1 MREAVITVLLTS
13 SLMCGATEN
22 HTQFK
27 LQKGTHKPIYPWKT
41 VKFQSA
47 YPRQGR
53 GGAGTYTRLRHCR
66 QAVAGPDNH
75 SHLRSAW
82 SHRWTLPHLCDWR
95 WSSWRVYRENPQ
107 TGSESVKLNDE
118 CVMNVHLESIIN
130 FLLLLLWESPR
141 QIICLLLTWPIAC
154 SSFSTFMNL
163 LSVLRLFLL
172 QAAPSPACLVQC
184 IHPPSSAHVQIISAS
199 NFARPEVADLF
210 LILLAPSEHLNI
222 SSCFTSPLTL
232 DVSDPIWKC
241 HF

>member
-13 SLMCGATEN
+13 SLMCGATED

-130 FLLLLLWESPR
+130 FSSSFAVGITTADHLPPSDPTLSMLLLFYLHESS
-141 QIICLLLTWPIAC
+141 LC
-154 SSFSTFMNL
+154 SSSFPPAGSSISSVFSP
-163 LSVLRLFLL
+163 VY
-172 QAAPSPACLVQC
+172 
-184 IHPPSSAHVQIISAS
+184 PPS
-199 NFARPEVADLF
+199 
-210 LILLAPSEHLNI
+210 LLCTSK
-222 SSCFTSPLTL
+222 SSQPLTL
-232 DVSDPIWKC
+232 LDLRWRTY
-241 HF
+241 F

>member
-13 SLMCGATEN
+13 SLMCGATED

-75 SHLRSAW
+75 SHLWSAW

-130 FLLLLLWESPR
+130 FLLLLLLLITTADHLSPSDPTL
-141 QIICLLLTWPIAC
+141 CMLLFFYLHEP
-154 SSFSTFMNL
+154 S
-163 LSVLRLFLL
+163 LFF
-172 QAAPSPACLVQC
+172 V
-184 IHPPSSAHVQIISAS
+184 
-199 NFARPEVADLF
+199 F
-210 LILLAPSEHLNI
+210 
-222 SSCFTSPLTL
+222 SSCRQLHL
-232 DVSDPIWKC
+232 QRV
-241 HF
+241 